1 MACFLVTTA
10 AAIGVGAARHI
21 KKHNEKR
28 TPEVNFDEKFI
39 NSKKLGYLELT
50 LWGGALLLAG
60 EHAFHG
66 EITYKFPWLTAATE
80 GKEEVLTMLK
90 EMGTVGVGMLLIL
103 VGAWFAGL
111 FIARWLANRKKKP
124 AVEEK

>member
-21 KKHNEKR
+21 KNHKEKK
-28 TPEVNFDEKFI
+28 TPEINFDDKFI
-39 NSKKLGYLELT
+39 NAKKLGYLELT

-60 EHAFHG
+60 EHAFHD
-66 EITYKFPWLTAATE
+66 EITYKFPWLTAASE

-103 VGAWFAGL
+103 VAAWFAGL
-111 FIARWLANRKKKP
+111 FIVRWLKNRNKKP
-124 AVEEK
+124 AIEEK

>member
-1 MACFLVTTA
+1 MACFVVTTV

-21 KKHNEKR
+21 KKHNEKKA
-28 TPEVNFDEKFI
+28 PEINFDEKFI

-80 GKEEVLTMLK
+80 GKEEVLTMLQ

-103 VGAWFAGL
+103 VGAWFGGL
-111 FIARWLANRKKKP
+111 LIARWLKNRKKKP
-124 AVEEK
+124 VTEEK

>member
-1 MACFLVTTA
+1 MACFLVTTV

-21 KKHNEKR
+21 KKHNEKK

-39 NSKKLGYLELT
+39 NAKKLGYLELT

-66 EITYKFPWLTAATE
+66 EITYEFPWLTAAKE
-80 GKEEVLTMLK
+80 GTEEVLIMLK

-103 VGAWFAGL
+103 VAAWFGGL
-111 FIARWLANRKKKP
+111 FIARWLKNRKKKP
-124 AVEEK
+124 AIEGK